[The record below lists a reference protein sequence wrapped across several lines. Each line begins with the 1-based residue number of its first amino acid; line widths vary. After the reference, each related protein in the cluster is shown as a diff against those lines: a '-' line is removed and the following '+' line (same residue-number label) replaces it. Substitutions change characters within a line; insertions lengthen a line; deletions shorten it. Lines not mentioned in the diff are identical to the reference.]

1 MAGGSAVTSRS
12 AILIVPALAVS
23 SPAIS
28 RKVVDLPQP
37 EGPSSATRWP
47 AGAEKLTFSTAAAV
61 PQALVIPSRWTSAIP
76 QTLGTPA
83 PTGTA

>member
-28 RKVVDLPQP
+28 RNVVDLPQP

-47 AGAEKLTFSTAAAV
+47 AGAEKLTLSTAAAA
-61 PQALVIPSRWTSAIP
+61 PQVLVIPVEMNVRHRLICP
-76 QTLGTPA
+76 LPA
-83 PTGTA
+83 RHCA